1 MLSELTTILIG
12 QLLSLVVVCSILIGQ
27 LLSEPVVCSILIGQ
41 LLSAAVVCSILI
53 GRAVVVDGKVKAGC
67 GQTVASMPENK
78 VAKKIITSLLLYKNM
93 SPETSQE
100 A

>member
-41 LLSAAVVCSILI
+41 PLSAAVVCSILI
-53 GRAVVVDGKVKAGC
+53 GRDVVVDDCKVKAGC
-67 GQTVASMPENK
+67 GQTMASMPENK
-78 VAKKIITSLLLYKNM
+78 VAKNNYVTS
-93 SPETSQE
+93 
-100 A
+100 AI

>member
-1 MLSELTTILIG
+1 VLSELTTILIG

-53 GRAVVVDGKVKAGC
+53 GRDVVVDDGKVKAGC
-67 GQTVASMPENK
+67 GQTMAPMPEKIAKFNK
-78 VAKKIITSLLLYKNM
+78 NYVTS
-93 SPETSQE
+93 
-100 A
+100 AV